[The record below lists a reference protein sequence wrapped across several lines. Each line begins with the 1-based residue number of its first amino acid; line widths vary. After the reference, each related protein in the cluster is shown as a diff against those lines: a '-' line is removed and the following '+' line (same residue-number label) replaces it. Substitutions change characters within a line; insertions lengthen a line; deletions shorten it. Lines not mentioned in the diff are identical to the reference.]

1 MLGSKGVTMSL
12 DSSSNPGAS
21 PDVRAETIR
30 ELCRHCDV
38 DERLPLIPPSAKV
51 RGLYFGG
58 IDRTLAKAGCQERY
72 RALFPH
78 RPAAVLWHPAAD
90 FLVRLVVGGA
100 LLAGPERVHEGMFE
114 IGRGNAVTFAESLV
128 GRALIR
134 LLDRDPKRLLKQ
146 GIAGRRQ
153 GFSYGRWELA
163 FPSERE
169 AVVTMSEEYAYIE
182 SYFLGA
188 ARGTFDAVN
197 VPVRAEYVLRDRF
210 NGTHILRW

>member
-1 MLGSKGVTMSL
+1 MSF
-12 DSSSNPGAS
+12 DRSSNPAAYS
-21 PDVRAETIR
+21 DARAETIR
-30 ELCRHCDV
+30 ELCRFCDV
-38 DERLPLIPPSAKV
+38 EERLPLVPPSAKV

-58 IDRTLAKAGCQERY
+58 IDRALAKAGRHEQFK
-72 RALFPH
+72 ALFPQ
-78 RPAAVLWHPAAD
+78 RPAAVLWHPAAE

-100 LLAGPERVHEGMFE
+100 LLAGPEHVHDGMSE
-114 IGRGNAVTFAESLV
+114 IGRGNALTFAESLI

-134 LLDRDPKRLLKQ
+134 LLDRDPIRLLRQ

-153 GFSYGRWELA
+153 GFSYGRWELE
-163 FPSERE
+163 FPAERE

-197 VPVRAEYVLRDRF
+197 VPVRAEAVLRDRF
-210 NGTHILRW
+210 NGRHVLRW